1 VDDHHIG
8 RSLRVL
14 RRRRHLRQ
22 ADVAIAAGVSQS
34 LISDIESGRVSG
46 VTFATLRRVFAAV
59 DAGFEGS
66 VMWRGPALDR
76 LMDADH
82 ARLVGIAADRL
93 RRHRWEPIRIEASYS
108 VYGERGSIDLL
119 AGKTDAKAVVIE
131 EVKTSLASIE
141 ATLRKLDEKTRLV
154 RDGLCQTLLGFEPRC
169 VGGLLL
175 LPDDTTARRA
185 VVRHAAVLDVAL
197 PARGADVR
205 RWLRDPRMDLAG
217 ILFEPVQS
225 RAVPDAARLRIH
237 APSDP
242 GYR

>member
-1 VDDHHIG
+1 VDDQHIG

-66 VMWRGPALDR
+66 VMWRGPALER

-119 AGKTDAKAVVIE
+119 AGQTDAKAVLIE

-169 VGGLLL
+169 VGRLLI

-197 PARGADVR
+197 PERGADVR
-205 RWLRDPRMDLAG
+205 RWLRDPHMDLAG

-237 APSDP
+237 ARSDP